1 MALELLLVYVS
12 FLIITL
18 MACFIYYNTI
28 KKAQIEYESSREVLK
43 SITLDFSL
51 RLQKVSKE
59 VSRLLMGYEDFKKII
74 YSSGLKNEENEKIIL
89 DIMPK
94 IDGLLNKILEIEKEI
109 SKLKIDFERIKKR
122 DLQPL
127 DNINLSTLEVN
138 DALLNLT
145 NTEIEVL
152 TIIEENGEASVS
164 EIKKRINKTREH
176 TARLLKKLY
185 DKGYIDRNSSRM
197 PYRYYVRKELKDKI
211 KRKPNIKASI

>member
-1 MALELLLVYVS
+1 M
-12 FLIITL
+12 
-18 MACFIYYNTI
+18 
-28 KKAQIEYESSREVLK
+28 
-43 SITLDFSL
+43 
-51 RLQKVSKE
+51 SKE

>member
-1 MALELLLVYVS
+1 
-12 FLIITL
+12 